1 MKANLTTD
9 YIFTKSGHCQA
20 LGYKAKADTG
30 LTLTKLSQSQL
41 RAFPHLF
48 WNTLH
53 RIHQNLFTPKSQLK
67 HHLLCQPGFSRRHC
81 SYWLPLNT
89 PPHSPLRI
97 SFCVA
102 KRRVKLD
109 NYSCF
114 MWFSKVKGLGCGGQL
129 VLAWWGRKRV
139 AGPWECR
146 QKCQGCVWK
155 NGRESFC
162 VFHQQKKSY
171 TILSQLPL
179 SQGAD
184 F

>member
-20 LGYKAKADTG
+20 LGYKAKSDTG

-41 RAFPHLF
+41 RAFPHLS

-89 PPHSPLRI
+89 PPASATPARLCPAFTLLSSSHLPTGDLPAGLQPFTGQRPTFCFVYCRAYHS
-97 SFCVA
+97 S
-102 KRRVKLD
+102 
-109 NYSCF
+109 
-114 MWFSKVKGLGCGGQL
+114 
-129 VLAWWGRKRV
+129 
-139 AGPWECR
+139 
-146 QKCQGCVWK
+146 
-155 NGRESFC
+155 
-162 VFHQQKKSY
+162 
-171 TILSQLPL
+171 
-179 SQGAD
+179 
-184 F
+184 